1 MTSRERITQTA
12 EEFARSGRFREAIA
26 EYQKLLDG
34 SAADVPVSN
43 MIGDLYLRLG
53 QRDKALKVFLTSL
66 AVLDRRG
73 AFAQALALAKKIHKL
88 DPGNGEIL
96 ARLGDLYGRLGFA
109 AEARAEYL
117 EAAGAFENRGDI
129 PGRISMYEKL
139 AGLDRT
145 DFDSRFKLA
154 RLLAAE
160 NQTERAIAEFNAVA
174 EIQLARGDA
183 GGAEATLR
191 EALALEESDIRTVTG
206 LTGLY
211 RGKGRRADAIA
222 VLESSLAVSP
232 RPEFMLLLGEIWDDA
247 GRASKARESYE
258 RLLARD
264 PEHFEARFKLG
275 RLEVKAGRPDQAFAL
290 IEPLI
295 TDAIHKGHDDRA
307 IGLLGVI
314 LMSGAL
320 HLPSLEKLAHV
331 YRLSGQRANL
341 EIADRVLLGEFR
353 KEGKD
358 KERAAV
364 LAELAQLCP
373 RDRAVTDER
382 RRLDADPAASA
393 FAMASAKPPA
403 GAPSLGEADRDLIRA
418 NLAKIDLYIGQ
429 GLVRNARRLLE
440 DLRLLYPGE
449 PRIESRLAAI
459 REREKGADD
468 VDIPVMIKRVLTM
481 ESSLAQEF
489 PDELGPGPPPTA
501 PAVIPAK
508 PSKTVRLEEIF
519 GGTDLTS
526 AAAGASGGEAREYQD
541 LSDKIREEREAM
553 ERAVGG
559 QLKARTGP
567 LEKGLSEIVSEFR
580 KRVEQKIAYESRDV
594 RYNLG
599 LAFMEQGLL
608 DEAIEEFK
616 LAAQDGALALDS
628 SSLLSQCFR
637 RKKSYAEALLWVE
650 KAMGLAPEG
659 SLSQLALIY
668 DLAALREELNQN
680 AAALEL
686 YRKVRER
693 APRFRDAALRI
704 KNLEKSSA

>member
-1 MTSRERITQTA
+1 MTSRERITEAA

-34 SAADVPVSN
+34 NAVDVPIGN
-43 MIGDLYLRLG
+43 IIGDLHLRIG
-53 QRDKALKVFLTSL
+53 QRDKALNVFLANL

-96 ARLGDLYGRLGFA
+96 ARMGDLYGRLGFA
-109 AEARAEYL
+109 AEARAEFL
-117 EAAGAFENRGDI
+117 EAAAAYEDRGDV

-160 NQTERAIAEFNAVA
+160 NRTERAVAEFNAVA

-183 GGAEATLR
+183 GGAEKTLR
-191 EALALEESDIRTVTG
+191 EALVLGESDVRTVIG
-206 LTGLY
+206 LARLY
-211 RGKGRRADAIA
+211 SGKGRRADAIA
-222 VLESSLAVSP
+222 VLESSLAAAP
-232 RPEFMLLLGEIWDDA
+232 RPEFMVLLGDLWADA
-247 GRASKARESYE
+247 GHVPKARESYE
-258 RLLARD
+258 RLLAQD

-290 IEPLI
+290 FEPLI
-295 TDAIHKGHDDRA
+295 TDAIHKGHDERA
-307 IGLLGVI
+307 IGLLGLI
-314 LMSGAL
+314 LMFGTV

-341 EIADRVLLGEFR
+341 EVADRVLLREFR
-353 KEGKD
+353 REGKD
-358 KERAAV
+358 AERAAV
-364 LAELAQLCP
+364 LAELTELCP
-373 RDRAVTDER
+373 RDRAVTEER
-382 RRLDADPAASA
+382 RRLGADPATSA
-393 FAMASAKPPA
+393 GVAAVVRPMS
-403 GAPSLGEADRDLIRA
+403 APSLGEADRDLIRA

-449 PRIESRLAAI
+449 PRIEGRLAAL
-459 REREKGADD
+459 RDREKGADN
-468 VDIPVMIKRVLTM
+468 VDIPVMIKRILTM
-481 ESSLAQEF
+481 ESTLAGELS
-489 PDELGPGPPPTA
+489 DEPRPAPPPPV
-501 PAVIPAK
+501 PAATPVK

-526 AAAGASGGEAREYQD
+526 AAAGATGGKAADYPD
-541 LSDKIREEREAM
+541 LSGKIREEREAM
-553 ERAVGG
+553 ERAVAA
-559 QLKARTGP
+559 QLKAGP
-567 LEKGLSEIVSEFR
+567 GSLEKGLAEIVSDFR
-580 KRVEQKIAYESRDV
+580 KRVEQRIDHESRDV

-608 DEAIEEFK
+608 DEAVEEFK
-616 LAAQDGALALDS
+616 LAARDETLALDS
-628 SSLLSQCFR
+628 LSLLSQCFR
-637 RKKSYAEALLWVE
+637 RKKNYAESLRWVE
-650 KAMGLAPEG
+650 KAMILAPEG

-668 DLAALREELNQN
+668 DLASLREDMNQK

-693 APRFRDAALRI
+693 APRYRDAALRI
-704 KNLEKSSA
+704 KILEKSLG